1 MQGHTTSGGDGFG
14 EKVKQHK
21 WKIVGVLVV
30 LIVAIILGVTLS
42 GSGDKPSPGPGP
54 GPTPPGPT
62 PPEPINTG
70 YNPYYL
76 DEDTPIQVQK
86 NKVSGHLLFNQTVID
101 TKGVRGFGED
111 KNITLQPNEIP
122 TGANNEYI

>member
-1 MQGHTTSGGDGFG
+1 MQGHTTAGDHGCG

-42 GSGDKPSPGPGP
+42 GSGGDKPSPGPGP
-54 GPTPPGPT
+54 TPPSPPD

-70 YNPYYL
+70 YNPYFL
-76 DEDTPIQVQK
+76 GDD
-86 NKVSGHLLFNQTVID
+86 
-101 TKGVRGFGED
+101 
-111 KNITLQPNEIP
+111 
-122 TGANNEYI
+122 A